1 MVTTQRKPK
10 QLGQILLEQGLI
22 SEEHLQRALEEH
34 RNTPKSLGRVL
45 IDLGYI
51 RERDLVRA
59 LAEQV
64 GLEFV
69 DLTEYRIDAAATALL
84 PEALCRRYRALPI
97 GEVDGKL
104 LVAMSDPANVY
115 ALDDIRTITGRDV
128 RPVVA
133 TSNDVEQAIAKY
145 SGMGEQVEALASE
158 AADALDTEADLT
170 RVEAAVEDA
179 PIVKLV
185 QAIMTQAAADRASD
199 VHIEPTEIDVRVRFR
214 VDGVLHE
221 VMHSPKS
228 IQGGLISR
236 LKVMGD
242 LNIAEKRIP
251 QDGRVSLR
259 VNNRSLDLR
268 LATLPTV
275 HGEKIVIRIL
285 DKTNALLQLSELGFL
300 PQAFESY
307 ERSFRKPYG
316 AILVTGPTGSGKSTT
331 LYATLNIVNSIDRH
345 IVTVEDPVEY
355 RLPGV
360 NQIQVNPKAGLTFAS
375 ALRSI
380 LRADPDI
387 ILIGEIRDRETAMI
401 AVESALTGH
410 LVLSS
415 LHTNDAP
422 SAITRLIEMQVETFL
437 VGSAIDCVVAQRLA
451 RQLCEKCKQAY
462 TPEES
467 ELIEAGFAE
476 SRIPDLGVFFRP
488 SGCQS
493 CSNTGYRGRIG
504 LYEVMPMTEEI
515 ERLTVERASSETV
528 KRVAIEQ
535 GHVHA
540 ARRRAPQ
547 GRDGP
552 DLHRRDRKGGEVMSS
567 DGQEA
572 EVQIPIPELLEAM
585 VERGASDLH
594 LTVGTPPTIRQYGDL
609 VRLDEYPV
617 LDKRGIQGMIYA
629 ILPQKMRERLEQE
642 LELDMSYS
650 LPGRARFRVNV
661 YYQRDSLG
669 AAFRLIPY
677 EIRTVEE
684 LDLPSVVADLARYST
699 RVRRRHGAD
708 RFGQVHDLGLDGRHR
723 EPRAAGAHHDRRGPD
738 RVPPQAQELRREPAG
753 GRGRHALVRAG
764 PQARPASGP
773 RRHPRR
779 RDA

>member
-51 RERDLVRA
+51 KERDLVRA

-64 GLEFV
+64 GLAFV

-97 GEVDGKL
+97 GEEDGKL

-115 ALDDIRTITGRDV
+115 ALDDIRTITGREV

-133 TSNDVEQAIAKY
+133 TANDVEQSIQKF
-145 SGMGEQVEALASE
+145 SGMSEQVEALATE
-158 AADALDTEADLT
+158 AADALDTEAGIT
-170 RVEAAVEDA
+170 VEAAVEDA

-199 VHIEPTEIDVRVRFR
+199 VHIEPTETDVRVRFR

-285 DKTNALLQLSELGFL
+285 DKTNALLHLSELGFL

-451 RQLCEKCKQAY
+451 RKLCEKCKQAY
-462 TPEES
+462 APEQR

-476 SRIPDLGVFFRP
+476 SRVPDLGLFFRP

-535 GHVHA
+535 GMYTL
-540 ARRRAPQ
+540 
-547 GRDGP
+547 RDDG
-552 DLHRRDRKGGEVMSS
+552 LHK
-567 DGQEA
+567 A
-572 EVQIPIPELLEAM
+572 
-585 VERGASDLH
+585 
-594 LTVGTPPTIRQYGDL
+594 
-609 VRLDEYPV
+609 
-617 LDKRGIQGMIYA
+617 
-629 ILPQKMRERLEQE
+629 
-642 LELDMSYS
+642 
-650 LPGRARFRVNV
+650 
-661 YYQRDSLG
+661 
-669 AAFRLIPY
+669 
-677 EIRTVEE
+677 
-684 LDLPSVVADLARYST
+684 
-699 RVRRRHGAD
+699 
-708 RFGQVHDLGLDGRHR
+708 
-723 EPRAAGAHHDRRGPD
+723 
-738 RVPPQAQELRREPAG
+738 
-753 GRGRHALVRAG
+753 
-764 PQARPASGP
+764 ASGMTSIEEIA
-773 RRHPRR
+773 RVVK
-779 RDA
+779 

>member
-1 MVTTQRKPK
+1 VVTTQRQPK

-22 SEEHLQRALEEH
+22 SEEHLQRALDEH

-97 GEVDGKL
+97 GEEDGKL

-133 TSNDVEQAIAKY
+133 TANDVEQSIQKF
-145 SGMGEQVEALASE
+145 SGMGEQVEALATE
-158 AADALDTEADLT
+158 AADALDTEVGLT
-170 RVEAAVEDA
+170 VEAAVEDA

-199 VHIEPTEIDVRVRFR
+199 VHIEPTETDVRVRFR

-259 VNNRSLDLR
+259 VSNRNLDLR

-300 PQAFESY
+300 PQAYESY

-355 RLPGV
+355 RLAGV

-451 RQLCEKCKQAY
+451 RKLCEKCKQAY
-462 TPEES
+462 APEAK

-476 SRIPDLGVFFRP
+476 SRVPDLGLFFRP

-535 GHVHA
+535 GMFTL
-540 ARRRAPQ
+540 
-547 GRDGP
+547 RDDG
-552 DLHRRDRKGGEVMSS
+552 LHK
-567 DGQEA
+567 A
-572 EVQIPIPELLEAM
+572 
-585 VERGASDLH
+585 
-594 LTVGTPPTIRQYGDL
+594 
-609 VRLDEYPV
+609 
-617 LDKRGIQGMIYA
+617 
-629 ILPQKMRERLEQE
+629 
-642 LELDMSYS
+642 
-650 LPGRARFRVNV
+650 
-661 YYQRDSLG
+661 
-669 AAFRLIPY
+669 
-677 EIRTVEE
+677 
-684 LDLPSVVADLARYST
+684 
-699 RVRRRHGAD
+699 
-708 RFGQVHDLGLDGRHR
+708 
-723 EPRAAGAHHDRRGPD
+723 
-738 RVPPQAQELRREPAG
+738 
-753 GRGRHALVRAG
+753 
-764 PQARPASGP
+764 ASGLTSIEEIA
-773 RRHPRR
+773 RVVK
-779 RDA
+779 